1 MGTIL
6 KEETPQ
12 VERLARVVQE
22 LSLARDLETVMQ
34 IVRKAA
40 RKLTGA
46 DGATFVLRDAD
57 LCFYAEEDA
66 IMPLWKGQRFPMNI
80 CISGWCMLNKKQVLI
95 EDIFADDRI
104 PHDAYRPTFVK
115 SLAMVPIRTM
125 DPIGAIGNYWAHNH
139 VPTSEE
145 VSILQALADITAVSL
160 ENIKVYNEL
169 EERVKQRTQEL
180 EQVNKELESF
190 SYSVSHDLR
199 APLRAVNGYMAIL
212 MEDHGHEMSEDA
224 KKIAGKIH
232 SNAGQMAL
240 LIDDLLSFFKM
251 GRKELS
257 KKMIPLK
264 LMVTDICG
272 LLQEEN
278 KNRDIEFII
287 KDLPDVLAD
296 NALLKQAM
304 LNLLSNAVKYTGHRQ
319 KAVIEVG
326 FETTDKQTIFYVE
339 DNGAGFDM
347 AYAEKLFG
355 VFQRLHSQKEFEGI
369 GIGLAIVE
377 KIITRHGGKVWADA
391 KVDKGAT
398 FYFTLGS

>member
-12 VERLARVVQE
+12 VERLAKVVQE
-22 LSLARDLETVMQ
+22 LSLARDLDTVMQ

-46 DGATFVLRDAD
+46 DGATFVLRDGD

-80 CISGWCMLNKKQVLI
+80 CISGWCMLNKKQVVI

-115 SLAMVPIRTM
+115 SLVMVPIRTM

-139 VPTSEE
+139 VPESGE
-145 VSILQALADITAVSL
+145 VAILQALADITAVSL

-240 LIDDLLSFFKM
+240 LIDDLLAFFKM
-251 GRKELS
+251 GKKELS
-257 KKMIPLK
+257 KKMIPFR

-272 LLQEEN
+272 MLQEEN
-278 KNRDIEFII
+278 KHRDIEFIVQ
-287 KDLPDVLAD
+287 DLPDVMAD

-304 LNLLSNAVKYTGHRQ
+304 LNLLSNAVKYTGRRQ

-377 KIITRHGGKVWADA
+377 KIIARHGGKVWADA